1 MTPIIYLARH
11 ASPDRSTGIRYDIA
25 PGPPLLPQGED
36 EATQLGE
43 RLRDAGVVKI
53 YASPLERT
61 RQTAQIA
68 GVAGDIPVEHEQE
81 LIQEHV
87 RGEDAVDVLDRMKSF
102 FNDAAEESAE
112 LGPVAIISHG
122 SPIRLLVEHLGFH
135 KEALDHYR
143 KQFDYNNPSPPAGL
157 WRAEQQADGTWQVA
171 LVWTPE
177 PFEEFTVMV

>member
-25 PGPPLLPQGED
+25 PGPPLTHEGEH
-36 EATQLGE
+36 EAELLGSV
-43 RLRDAGVVKI
+43 LRDAGAVKI

-61 RQTAQIA
+61 RLTAEIA
-68 GVAGDIPVEHEQE
+68 GEAGDIPVEHGQE
-81 LIQEHV
+81 LLREHV

-122 SPIRLLVEHLGFH
+122 SPIRLLVEHLGFN
-135 KEALDHYR
+135 KQAVEHYR
-143 KQFDYNNPSPPAGL
+143 KQFDYQNPSPPAGL
-157 WRAEQQADGTWQVA
+157 WRAEQRADGTWQVA
-171 LVWTPE
+171 LVWTPQ
-177 PFEEFTVMV
+177 PFEEFTMMV